1 MKVNIICGGHALT
14 GYTNIDPLGENDPNK
29 IATDFG
35 NLDNILHDSEATEIL
50 AEDVIKYIP
59 YKNIPGVLH
68 NWIRKLRIN
77 GKIIIGGYDIDEI
90 VKSYLNKTCSLD
102 EINTLLYGRDRD
114 PMALSSIVTVSYIKD
129 LMEKFGLNIIK
140 LRKNGYEIMVEACR
154 EK

>member
-1 MKVNIICGGHALT
+1 MGILDTLANTFGAGRNGA
-14 GYTNIDPLGENDPNK
+14 GSSSMPMPQGMENY
-29 IATDFG
+29 
-35 NLDNILHDSEATEIL
+35 SRMQ
-50 AEDVIKYIP
+50 
-59 YKNIPGVLH
+59 GVRGTL
-68 NWIRKLRIN
+68 
-77 GKIIIGGYDIDEI
+77 DEI

-102 EINTLLYGRDRD
+102 EINTLLYGSDRD